1 MAYKNIE
8 WDVKDLIGKVDVVQ
22 KVQLPY
28 ATEQALKRYGYLFAK
43 QQVRRDMQDVFQN
56 PVPLTL
62 NSVISEAKGMEVTIK
77 VKNRVDKGNAP
88 GKYLYPVSAE
98 DVAGKKPIYET
109 RFTNYLRKA
118 GIVNNSYWPVPFLSG
133 RGVRTNAYGR
143 MSPGQYTQ
151 VVEGLRTGTGK
162 GGYRYVSVPDQRKP
176 RQNDNLK
183 PGIYRVKGRN
193 DVQMLFTYARTQ
205 PTVPTIFDLRR
216 FAVDYGADVL
226 PGLLSESLQRAI
238 GRY

>member
-8 WDVKDLIGKVDVVQ
+8 WDVNDLVGKINVVE

-28 ATEQALKRYGYLFAK
+28 ATQQALKRYGYLFAK
-43 QQVRRDMQDVFQN
+43 QQVRQDMQDVFRN

-62 NSVISEAKGMEVTIK
+62 NSVVSEANGFELTIR
-77 VKNRVDKGNAP
+77 VKDRVDKGNAP

-98 DVAGKKPIYET
+98 DGAGQKPIYET

-118 GIVNNSYWPVPFLSG
+118 GIVNGTYWPVPFLAG
-133 RGVRTNAYGR
+133 RGVRANAYGR
-143 MSPGQYTQ
+143 MSPGQYQQ
-151 VVEGLRTGTGK
+151 VAQGLKTGTGT
-162 GGYRYVSVPDQRKP
+162 GGYRYISLPDQRKP
-176 RQNDNLK
+176 RQNANLK
-183 PGIYRVKGRN
+183 PGIYRIKGRN

-216 FAVDYGADVL
+216 FAVDYGTEVL
-226 PGLLSESLQRAI
+226 PGLLKESLRRAI
-238 GRY
+238 GS